1 MKMNVISLKAFI
13 EAPLHLQH
21 IVARADGVAS
31 GPSMGKTF
39 PDGTPYYVRP
49 ITGPLLEG
57 MIVVVIAKRRWM
69 GSKGRFFNSIIKRV
83 NKIKVG
89 SGCILILIVVMHT

>member
-1 MKMNVISLKAFI
+1 MNVNSLKAFI

-49 ITGPLLEG
+49 ITGPLVEG
-57 MIVVVIAKRRWM
+57 MIVVILPSVDGWAAKD
-69 GSKGRFFNSIIKRV
+69 GSST
-83 NKIKVG
+83 
-89 SGCILILIVVMHT
+89 LL

>member
-1 MKMNVISLKAFI
+1 MKINVGTLNAFI
-13 EAPLHLQH
+13 EAPLPLQH
-21 IVARADGVAS
+21 VVARADGVAS

-89 SGCILILIVVMHT
+89 SGCILILIVIFQE